1 MKELIEYIAASL
13 ADHPELIKTKEH
25 ERAGTVTV
33 ELSLA
38 QDDMGRLIGRGGR
51 VANSLR
57 LLLKVAA
64 AKQGKQAILD
74 IVEQDEK

>member
-1 MKELIEYIAASL
+1 MKELIEYIATSL
-13 ADHPELIKTKEH
+13 ADHPEEVQVKESQ
-25 ERAGTVTV
+25 RGSTVTV
-33 ELSLA
+33 ELCLA
-38 QDDMGRLIGRGGR
+38 QDDMGRLIGRQGR

-74 IVEQDEK
+74 IMEQ

>member
-1 MKELIEYIAASL
+1 MKELVEYVATSL
-13 ADHPELIKTKEH
+13 ADHPEEVKVREF
-25 ERAGTVTV
+25 ERQNAVTV

-38 QDDMGRLIGRGGR
+38 QDDMGRLIGRQGR

-64 AKQGKQAILD
+64 AKQGKQAVLEIAD
-74 IVEQDEK
+74 RTK

>member
-1 MKELIEYIAASL
+1 MKELIEYVATSL
-13 ADHPELIKTKEH
+13 ADHPEEVKVKEIV
-25 ERAGTVTV
+25 RGSTVTV

-38 QDDMGRLIGRGGR
+38 QDDMGRLIGRQGR

-74 IVEQDEK
+74 IVD

>member
-1 MKELIEYIAASL
+1 MKQLIEYIATSL
-13 ADHPELIKTKEH
+13 ADYPEAVKVRQREH
-25 ERAGTVTV
+25 GGTVTV

-38 QDDMGRLIGRGGR
+38 ADDMGRIIGRQGR
-51 VANSLR
+51 VANAMR

-74 IVEQDEK
+74 INEHHSA

>member
-1 MKELIEYIAASL
+1 MKQLIEYIATSL
-13 ADHPELIKTKEH
+13 SDHPELVKVKEYD
-25 ERAGTVTV
+25 RGSSCTV
-33 ELSLA
+33 ELFLP

-64 AKQGKQAILD
+64 AKEGKQAVLD
-74 IVEQDEK
+74 ISELTGK